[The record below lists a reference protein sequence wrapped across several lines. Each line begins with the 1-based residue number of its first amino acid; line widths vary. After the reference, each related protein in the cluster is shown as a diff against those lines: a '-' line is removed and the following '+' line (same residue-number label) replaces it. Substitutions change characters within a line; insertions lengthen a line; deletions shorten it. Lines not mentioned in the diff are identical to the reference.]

1 MANGP
6 ALYLAS
12 TPLTALLAAAV
23 ARAQQAPAR
32 LVLVEDYADAARWA
46 RLLGRWRDTPF
57 QQIDLVAG
65 RATEARAATGDTAS
79 AGRLARE
86 RRKRML
92 RLEALA
98 RLAAI
103 DADLRPAR
111 VLVGNDRRP
120 ETQYALE
127 LAARRNGGPC
137 GVYLD
142 DGLFT
147 YVGDAHAR
155 PWARALIDTPL
166 KKLAWGRWW
175 QGAAQAGTTRWITQ
189 AWLAWP
195 ALARDRDPARI
206 RHALPRAWCVDRA
219 MARLARDA
227 AREFLGSG
235 ARPRQRLLL
244 ALPHTR
250 VLDDAAPRLRELVA
264 ALAARGSGCAVKYH
278 PREIEEDPAGLVA
291 RGATLLPAG
300 IALELL
306 AARLPRG
313 ATLAGE
319 ASTALAAARWLRPDL
334 RVLDLGFSGHAFAA
348 RARAFLAG
356 IGVAPGTLEDLAA
369 AG

>member
-23 ARAQQAPAR
+23 ARAQGVPAR
-32 LVLVEDYADAARWA
+32 LVLIEDYADAARWA
-46 RLLGRWRDTPF
+46 QLLGGWRDSPF
-57 QQIDLVAG
+57 SQIDRIAG
-65 RATEARAATGDTAS
+65 RASEARAASGDTAGV
-79 AGRLARE
+79 ARLARE
-86 RRKRML
+86 RSKRAL
-92 RLEALA
+92 RLQALA
-98 RLAAI
+98 SLAAI
-103 DADLRPAR
+103 DAELRPAQ
-111 VLVGNDRRP
+111 VFVGNDRRP

-155 PWARALIDTPL
+155 PWARLLIDTPL

-195 ALARDRDPARI
+195 ALARDQDPARSH
-206 RHALPRAWCVDRA
+206 HALPRAWCVDRA
-219 MARLARDA
+219 MARLARA
-227 AREFLGSG
+227 AAVEFLGSG
-235 ARPRQRLLL
+235 ARPRERLVL
-244 ALPHTR
+244 ALPHSR
-250 VLDDAAPRLRELVA
+250 VLGDAAPRLRELVA
-264 ALAARGSGCAVKYH
+264 ALAARGIRCAVKYH
-278 PREIEEDPAGLVA
+278 PREAAGDPAGLQA
-291 RGATLLPAG
+291 CGASLLPSG
-300 IALELL
+300 LALELL
-306 AARLPRG
+306 AARMARG

-334 RVLDLGFSGHAFAA
+334 RVLDLGYSDHAFA
-348 RARAFLAG
+348 RRSRAFLAG
-356 IGVAPGTLEDLAA
+356 IGVGPASLETLVP
-369 AG
+369 

>member
-1 MANGP
+1 MATGP

-23 ARAQQAPAR
+23 ARAQGAPAW
-32 LVLVEDYADAARWA
+32 LVLLEDYADAARWA
-46 RLLGRWRDTPF
+46 RLLGAWRDSPF
-57 QQIDLVAG
+57 QHIGLIAG
-65 RATEARAATGDTAS
+65 RATEGRAAAAGVAGTG
-79 AGRLARE
+79 RIARE
-86 RRKRML
+86 RSKRVL
-92 RLEALA
+92 RLQALA
-98 RLAAI
+98 SLAAI
-103 DADLRPAR
+103 DGELRPAQ
-111 VLVGNDRRP
+111 VCVGNDRRP

-147 YVGDAHAR
+147 YVGDAHSR
-155 PWARALIDTPL
+155 PWARRLIDAPL

-195 ALARDRDPARI
+195 ALARDRDPARA

-227 AREFLGSG
+227 AREFLGSS

-250 VLDDAAPRLRELVA
+250 VLGDAAPRLRELVA
-264 ALAARGSGCAVKYH
+264 ALAARGGGCAVKYH
-278 PREIEEDPAGLVA
+278 PRETAADPAGLVA
-291 RGATLLPAG
+291 CGATLLPAG

-306 AARLPRG
+306 AARMPPG

-334 RVLDLGFSGHAFAA
+334 HVLDLGYSGHAFAT

-356 IGVAPGTLEDLAA
+356 IGVAPGTLKALAR

>member
-23 ARAQQAPAR
+23 ARAQGEAAR
-32 LVLVEDYADAARWA
+32 LVLIEDYPDAARWA
-46 RLLGRWRDTPF
+46 RLLGAWRDTPF
-57 QQIDLVAG
+57 GPVELIAG
-65 RATEARAATGDTAS
+65 RATEARAGAMAG

-86 RRKRML
+86 RAKRAL
-92 RLEALA
+92 RLQALA

-103 DADLRPAR
+103 DADLRPVQ

-127 LAARRNGGPC
+127 LAARRTGHPC
-137 GVYLD
+137 GAYLD

-155 PWARALIDTPL
+155 PWTRMLIDTPL

-175 QGAAQAGTTRWITQ
+175 QGVAQAGTTRWITQ

-195 ALARDRDPARI
+195 ALARDRDPART
-206 RHALPRAWCVDRA
+206 RHALPRDWCVDRA
-219 MARLARDA
+219 MARLARAA

-235 ARPRQRLLL
+235 ARPRQRLLI

-250 VLDDAAPRLRELVA
+250 VLGAAAPQLRRLVA
-264 ALAARGSGCAVKYH
+264 DLAARGIGCAVKYH
-278 PREIEEDPAGLVA
+278 PRETAEDPVGLA
-291 RGATLLPAG
+291 ACGATLLPAG

-306 AARLPRG
+306 AARMPRG

-334 RVLDLGFSGHAFAA
+334 RVLDLGYSGHAFAA
-348 RARAFLAG
+348 RARGFLAG
-356 IGVAPGTLEDLAA
+356 IGVAPATPAALAA
-369 AG
+369 AR

>member
-1 MANGP
+1 M
-6 ALYLAS
+6 
-12 TPLTALLAAAV
+12 
-23 ARAQQAPAR
+23 RR
-32 LVLVEDYADAARWA
+32 RWA
-46 RLLGRWRDTPF
+46 RLLGAWRDSPF
-57 QQIDLVAG
+57 EHIVLVAG
-65 RATEARAATGDTAS
+65 RATEARAAAATRQARAVSRAS
-79 AGRLARE
+79 ATSARCGC
-86 RRKRML
+86 RRWPASPRST
-92 RLEALA
+92 RE
-98 RLAAI
+98 
-103 DADLRPAR
+103 LRPAL
-111 VLVGNDRRP
+111 VHVGNDRRP

-147 YVGDAHAR
+147 YVGDAHSR
-155 PWARALIDTPL
+155 PWARRLIDTPL

-219 MARLARDA
+219 MARLARGA

-250 VLDDAAPRLRELVA
+250 VLGDAAPRLRDLVA
-264 ALAARGSGCAVKYH
+264 ALAARGGGCAVKYH
-278 PREIEEDPAGLVA
+278 PRETAADPAGLVA
-291 RGATLLPAG
+291 CGATLLPAG

-306 AARLPRG
+306 AARMPRG

-334 RVLDLGFSGHAFAA
+334 RVLDLGYSGHAFAA
-348 RARAFLAG
+348 RARALPRRHRRRPGHARGRSPRAG
-356 IGVAPGTLEDLAA
+356 
-369 AG
+369 